1 MSEFPFSGRASI
13 AWGDTAACAC
23 KSKPNPPDAFADA
36 AAHVALFDLLG
47 HAVAVGALADRLG
60 LPDGA
65 KLVERVGAFVG
76 GSPTLAGAVE
86 TGGVLA
92 LVGKVGGKLT
102 GGAARAWGKV
112 EQSAARV
119 WRAAASN
126 PAALW
131 RVGGLGVAALLG
143 SQFLTA
149 REKVELEALDLE
161 VQLQRETLS
170 RLSPAEAAKALR
182 DLSAASDGD
191 WFGSLGATVGTVGK
205 VAAVGALALAAWW
218 AFKAVR

>member
-1 MSEFPFSGRASI
+1 MSEFPFSGRATL
-13 AWGDTAACAC
+13 AWGDAPCAC
-23 KSKPNPPDAFADA
+23 KAKPNPPDPFADA
-36 AAHVALFDLLG
+36 AAHVALYEVLG

-60 LPDGA
+60 MPDGA
-65 KLVERVGAFVG
+65 RLVERVGAFVG
-76 GSPTLAGAVE
+76 TSSALGGAE
-86 TGGVLA
+86 TGGVIG
-92 LVGKVGGKLT
+92 LVGKVGAKLS
-102 GGAARAWGKV
+102 GSASRAWVKV

-119 WRAAASN
+119 WSAAASN
-126 PAALW
+126 PSALW

-143 SQFLTA
+143 SQFLSA
-149 REKVELEALDLE
+149 RERVELEAIDLE

-170 RLSPAEAAKALR
+170 RLSPSEAAAALR
-182 DLSAASDGD
+182 DLSAASSGD